1 MRTYRYW
8 AEVVEDLEVGGAPQR
23 TRACAGSNH
32 SEAEAREEAL
42 RRIAWVRLRIA
53 GEASPRREA
62 EYEADIREPVL
73 EALSEEAVITRN
85 RYGAQ
90 VLNCARLPILDVD
103 HPPAG
108 IRDWFSRKTPE
119 WAEGRMRE
127 ILGQLARKPGLGHLG
142 FRLYATAQGFR
153 VIVLGQEALPSE
165 SLMPRLVRALHVD
178 PLYWT
183 LCRKQACYRARLTPK
198 PHRIQVPR
206 LRLPF
211 PLPED
216 RRQDLEAWLETYE
229 TRSHPFASCRFLEAF
244 GPDPAHALVA
254 LHDQRTGAHSAR
266 TLA

>member
-1 MRTYRYW
+1 MKTYRHW
-8 AEVVEDLEVGGAPQR
+8 AEVVEDLEVGGALQR
-23 TRACAGSNH
+23 TRVCAGSNH
-32 SEAEAREEAL
+32 SEAEAQDEA
-42 RRIAWVRLRIA
+42 RRRLAWVRLRIA
-53 GEASPRREA
+53 GEAPPRREA
-62 EYEADIREPVL
+62 GYEADIREPVL

-103 HPPAG
+103 HPPLRF
-108 IRDWFSRKTPE
+108 RDWFSRKTPE

-127 ILGQLARKPGLGHLG
+127 ALGQLGRKPGLGHLG

-165 SLMPRLVRALHVD
+165 SVMPRLVRALHVD

-216 RRQDLEAWLETYE
+216 RRPDLEAWLETYE
-229 TRSHPFASCRFLEAF
+229 TRSHRFATCRFLGAF
-244 GPDPAHALVA
+244 GPEPAHPLVA
-254 LHDQRTGAHSAR
+254 LHDQRSGAHSTR

>member
-1 MRTYRYW
+1 MRTYRHW
-8 AEVVEDLEVGGAPQR
+8 AEVVEDLEVGGALQR
-23 TRACAGSNH
+23 TRVCAGSNH
-32 SEAEAREEAL
+32 SEAEAQDEA
-42 RRIAWVRLRIA
+42 RRRLAWVRLRIA
-53 GEASPRREA
+53 GEAPPRREA
-62 EYEADIREPVL
+62 GYEADIREPVL

-103 HPPAG
+103 HPPLRF
-108 IRDWFSRKTPE
+108 RDWFSRKTPE

-127 ILGQLARKPGLGHLG
+127 ALGQLGRKPGLGHLG

-165 SLMPRLVRALHVD
+165 SVMPRLVRALHVD

-183 LCRKQACYRARLTPK
+183 LCRKQASYRARLTPK

-216 RRQDLEAWLETYE
+216 RRPDLEAWLETYE
-229 TRSHPFASCRFLEAF
+229 TRSHRFATCRFLGAF
-244 GPDPAHALVA
+244 GPEPAHPLVA
-254 LHDQRTGAHSAR
+254 LHDQRTGAHSTR

>member
-1 MRTYRYW
+1 MRTYRHW
-8 AEVVEDLEVGGAPQR
+8 AEVVEDLEVGGALQR
-23 TRACAGSNH
+23 TRVCAGSNH
-32 SEAEAREEAL
+32 SEAEAQDEA
-42 RRIAWVRLRIA
+42 RRRLAWVRLRIA
-53 GEASPRREA
+53 GEAPPRREA
-62 EYEADIREPVL
+62 GYEADIREPVL

-103 HPPAG
+103 HPPLRF
-108 IRDWFSRKTPE
+108 RDWFSRKTPE

-127 ILGQLARKPGLGHLG
+127 ALGQLGRKPGLGHLG

-165 SLMPRLVRALHVD
+165 SVMPRLVRALHVD

-216 RRQDLEAWLETYE
+216 RRPDLEAWLETYE
-229 TRSHPFASCRFLEAF
+229 TRSHRFATCRFLGAF
-244 GPDPAHALVA
+244 GPEPAHPLVA
-254 LHDQRTGAHSAR
+254 LHDQRSGAHSTR

>member
-1 MRTYRYW
+1 MKTYRHW
-8 AEVVEDLEVGGAPQR
+8 AEVVEDLEVGGALQR
-23 TRACAGSNH
+23 TRVCAGSNH
-32 SEAEAREEAL
+32 SEAEAQDEA
-42 RRIAWVRLRIA
+42 RRRLAWVRLRIA
-53 GEASPRREA
+53 GEAPPRREA
-62 EYEADIREPVL
+62 GYEADIREPVL

-85 RYGAQ
+85 RYGAH

-103 HPPAG
+103 HPPLRF
-108 IRDWFSRKTPE
+108 RDWFSRKTPE

-127 ILGQLARKPGLGHLG
+127 ALGQLGRKPGLGHLG

-165 SLMPRLVRALHVD
+165 SVMPRLVRALHVD

-216 RRQDLEAWLETYE
+216 RRPDLEAWLETYE
-229 TRSHPFASCRFLEAF
+229 TRSHRFATCRFLGAF
-244 GPDPAHALVA
+244 GPEPAHPLVA
-254 LHDQRTGAHSAR
+254 LHDQRSGAHSTR

>member
-1 MRTYRYW
+1 MRTYRFW
-8 AEVVEDLEVGGAPQR
+8 AEAVEDLEVDGALQR
-23 TRACAGSNH
+23 TRVCAGSNH
-32 SEAEAREEAL
+32 SEADAREEAQ
-42 RRIAWVRLRIA
+42 RRLAWVRLRIA

-103 HPPAG
+103 HPPAR

-119 WAEGRMRE
+119 WAEARMRSV
-127 ILGQLARKPGLGHLG
+127 LGDLLRKPWASPLG

-165 SLMPRLVRALHVD
+165 PLLPRLVRALHVD

-216 RRQDLEAWLETYE
+216 RRADLDAWLETYE
-229 TRSHPFASCRFLEAF
+229 TRSHRFATCRFLAAF
-244 GPDPAHALVA
+244 GPDPAHPLVA
-254 LHDQRTGAHSAR
+254 LHDQRTGAHSTR